1 MASPSPAAP
10 APPSQSRRDPE
21 AEAPLRRHPPAGRL
35 GGRTNRQTS
44 RQTDGRAAPG
54 PSSRPYAGRGRGA
67 ILGGCDP
74 HVPFPPVEG
83 SFLGDMLRLRVPWA
97 VAYFVWAC
105 GVGCVDL
112 NPLRP
117 SWGLCRAP
125 LGLNASPLGQ
135 GCGET
140 WWGDAG
146 LDAWGL
152 SSASLVDSFPID
164 PIQENYIRTVRNC
177 IFSVVY
183 PTPFKSKVLL
193 VAVSKDVIENILDL
207 HISVQ
212 GTWDFLQFVSGGKV
226 ILGSV
231 PLAHRYGGHQFGSWA
246 GQLGDGRAHLIGVY
260 TNRHGER
267 WELQLK
273 GSGKTPYSRNGDGRA
288 VLRSSVREFL
298 CSEAMHYLGIPTNRA
313 ASIVVSD
320 DEVWRDQFYNGN
332 IKKERGAIVLRLAKS
347 WFRIGSLEILAHSG
361 ELDLQRRL
369 LDFIIQEHFPLI
381 VVNDSDRYLEFF
393 STVVSETANLI
404 ALWMS
409 VGFAHGVCNT
419 DNFSL
424 LSITIDYGPFG
435 FMDSYDPNFVPNTS
449 DDEGRYKI
457 GNQANVGLFNLNKLL
472 QALKPL
478 LDPRQ
483 KQLASQIL
491 EGYGQ
496 RYYTRFT
503 ELFRAKLG
511 LLGDDEDDNYLIAF
525 LLKLMEDRRAD
536 FTMTFRELSEITEDQ
551 LKELHIPEEF
561 WALQDLGKHKL
572 FSEWVAMYLLR
583 LEHNKGDTDIKR
595 RKRMTAVNPRY
606 VLRNWMAESA
616 VQKAN
621 LNDFSEVH
629 LLQQILQHPFRRQ
642 KAAEKAGYSLHPPAW
657 AKDLKVSCSS

>member
-1 MASPSPAAP
+1 MP
-10 APPSQSRRDPE
+10 
-21 AEAPLRRHPPAGRL
+21 
-35 GGRTNRQTS
+35 
-44 RQTDGRAAPG
+44 
-54 PSSRPYAGRGRGA
+54 
-67 ILGGCDP
+67 
-74 HVPFPPVEG
+74 
-83 SFLGDMLRLRVPWA
+83 RLRVPWA
-97 VAYFVWAC
+97 VACFVWAC
-105 GVGCVDL
+105 GVGCGDL
-112 NPLRP
+112 DPLCP

-125 LGLNASPLGQ
+125 LALNASPPGQ

-140 WWGDAG
+140 WWGAAG
-146 LDAWGL
+146 LGVWGL

-164 PIQENYIRTVRNC
+164 PIHENYVRNVRNC

-193 VAVSKDVIENILDL
+193 VAVSEDVIENILDL

-212 GTWDFLQFVSGGKV
+212 GTSDFLQFVSGGKV
-226 ILGSV
+226 IFGSV

-298 CSEAMHYLGIPTNRA
+298 CSEAMHYLGIPTSRA
-313 ASIVVSD
+313 ASLVVSD

-332 IKKERGAIVLRLAKS
+332 IKKEQGAIVLRLAKS
-347 WFRIGSLEILAHSG
+347 WFRIGSLEILSHSG

-381 VVNDSDRYLEFF
+381 AVNDSDRYLEFF
-393 STVVSETANLI
+393 STVVSETADLI

-483 KQLASQIL
+483 KQLASQVL

-496 RYYTRFT
+496 RYYTCFT

-511 LLGDDEDDNYLIAF
+511 LLGDDENDNYLIAF

-572 FSEWVAMYLLR
+572 FSEWVSMYLLR
-583 LEHNKGDTDIKR
+583 LEHNKGDTDVKR

-642 KAAEKAGYSLHPPAW
+642 EAAEKAGYSLHPPAW